1 MNPSD
6 VPALLLAFVLGL
18 LVGSFLNVC
27 IHRWPSYQSV
37 IRPRSRCPQ
46 CEAPITWYDNIPL
59 LSYALLRG
67 RCRSCGTGIS
77 LRYPVVELLNGL
89 LYAYLFWRFGMDP
102 VVAKMALFG
111 SMMLILIFT
120 DLTEYI
126 LPDEITVGG
135 LVLGI
140 ALSPFVPHAAGPV
153 RFFLTVA
160 GTEWAPSMVSVAES
174 VAAAVIV
181 GGFLFLLGEAYYRFR
196 HREGLGFGDV
206 KMMAMVGAFWGL
218 GYAVLTLIIGSI
230 TGSLVGI
237 AIVLIGGKKWT
248 YELPFGTY
256 LGVAAIVVMLW
267 RADMLSL
274 YWQTVL
280 PPTR

>member
-1 MNPSD
+1 MHPSA

-37 IRPRSRCPQ
+37 VRPRSRCPQ
-46 CEAPITWYDNIPL
+46 CEAPIAWYDNIPL
-59 LSYALLRG
+59 LSYAWLRG
-67 RCRSCGTGIS
+67 RCRSCGAGIS

-89 LYAYLFWRFGMDP
+89 LYAYLLWRFGVDP
-102 VVAKMALFG
+102 AAAKMAVFG
-111 SMMLILIFT
+111 SMMLILIVT

-126 LPDEITVGG
+126 LPDEITLGG
-135 LVLGI
+135 LVLGLV
-140 ALSPFVPHAAGPV
+140 LSPFLLHAAGPV
-153 RFFLTVA
+153 RFFLTLA
-160 GTEWAPSMVSVAES
+160 GTEWAPWMLSLAES
-174 VAAAVIV
+174 IGAAVIV
-181 GGFLFLLGEAYYRFR
+181 GGFLFLLGEAYYRLR
-196 HREGLGFGDV
+196 RREGLGFGDV

-218 GYAVLTLIIGSI
+218 GHAVLTLIIGSI

-237 AIVLIGGKKWT
+237 AIVLIGRKKWT

-267 RADMLSL
+267 RADMLSW

-280 PPTR
+280 QQTR

>member
-126 LPDEITVGG
+126 LPDEITLGG

-140 ALSPFVPHAAGPV
+140 ALSLFVPHAAGPV
-153 RFFLTVA
+153 GFFLTVA
-160 GTEWAPSMVSVAES
+160 GTEWAPSMVSLAES

-230 TGSLVGI
+230 TGSVVGI